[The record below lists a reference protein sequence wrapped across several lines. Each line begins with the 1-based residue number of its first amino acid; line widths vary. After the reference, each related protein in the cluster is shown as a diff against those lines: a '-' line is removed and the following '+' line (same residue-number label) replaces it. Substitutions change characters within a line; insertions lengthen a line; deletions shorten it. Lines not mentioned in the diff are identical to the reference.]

1 MSHIQRI
8 KNQLELRNKRE
19 AAVKAVLSGKKDVK
33 AAAISYGVNQK
44 ILNRKLKLLKGLDKY
59 YELKS
64 KFESAVKEYLT
75 GGITIKAAA
84 NHYGISQII
93 LTKEIELFIK
103 EYDIR
108 RASYKY
114 SRYIERTAIFTIRE
128 EILLIKDLFFWKK
141 MFQPYCFCQLCAMEQ
156 LLILANQYARNTG
169 KVYLEERNETK
180 LVEWLSQF
188 EMRLSNFISRNFI
201 SNCIK
206 VPTKTQTLA
215 NKSKSSLLLVSK
227 SVHDND
233 LQKKNFDQSRI
244 RNVKDKSTQTDQEIT
259 SIVAENDQPMDLRI
273 KQKR

>member
-44 ILNRKLKLLKGLDKY
+44 ILDRKLNILKGLDKH

-64 KFESAVKEYLT
+64 KFESAVKEYLA
-75 GGITIKAAA
+75 GGATIKAAA

-93 LTKEIELFIK
+93 LTKEIEHFMK
-103 EYDIR
+103 ENDIR
-108 RASYKY
+108 RTSYKY
-114 SRYIERTAIFTIRE
+114 SRSIERTAIFTIRE
-128 EILLIKDLFFWKK
+128 EVLLIKDLFFWKK
-141 MFQPYCFCQLCAMEQ
+141 IFQPYCFCQLCAMEQ
-156 LLILANQYARNTG
+156 LLILASQYARNRG
-169 KVYLEERNETK
+169 RVYLEERNKTK
-180 LVEWLSQF
+180 LVEWLTKL
-188 EMRLSNFISRNFI
+188 EMRLSNFVSRNFI

-206 VPTKTQTLA
+206 VPTKTQTLE

-227 SVHDND
+227 SVYDND
-233 LQKKNFDQSRI
+233 LQKKNFDQLQI
-244 RNVKDKSTQTDQEIT
+244 RNVKDKSTQTDREIT